1 VVSLLSHFVVIS
13 SPPTIF
19 VAQLTRYLTEL
30 SVLYGHLTLVSS
42 TPNFSSPGITELMDT
57 CLEVMVNTVQSAES
71 QAQKI
76 SMIAALFPSHRD
88 LDVTTT
94 FTERILDTIA
104 GGISQV
110 LKKMDDKEFA
120 CRVFVWLLEEMQ
132 AKRDPLSE
140 IIGMQVF
147 LDLSTHFPPHV
158 LFKRA
163 DEILRLI
170 VPMLKGSDEEFI
182 ELGLQLLLSVT
193 TCMTISLLP
202 FSPFCHFLCFV
213 VDDVSHETASVLRDL
228 LKRGTLTALQNSS
241 KSRDIRQ
248 QASEVIKTIEVAIQ
262 RAPDTPGKAS
272 ALGGP
277 LVQSLT
283 PTTTS
288 SMPDTAVT
296 EEDPVTNPLELFK
309 EAKQLLYQEKDA
321 PERARGVRLLETLL
335 KSASSAGGVLVTPQA
350 EVASFVMTGL
360 RDEESFV
367 YLPAISAAT
376 RLLQLAPSLFA
387 QFVSTY
393 DKGAPGMTLEV
404 RLRVGEVLT
413 RYIRQ
418 SPGKLGE
425 ADGRLVLDCV
435 ANNLTTDKTRAAL
448 VSGSD
453 AHLFT
458 SSVISLLWVLCQS
471 SPTVIRTPSR
481 TEALV
486 RGLVVLL
493 QGGAGSAPLRRTCV
507 MVLSSLLTLLGQ
519 EGVEALGEQLRDIS
533 TVLENIEKSTEEEDD
548 LTKMHAGVL
557 LSQLDTAV
565 KKILGTS

>member
-1 VVSLLSHFVVIS
+1 MVSLLSHFVVIS

-193 TCMTISLLP
+193 TCMTPFLSFPSLP
-202 FSPFCHFLCFV
+202 F
-213 VDDVSHETASVLRDL
+213 
-228 LKRGTLTALQNSS
+228 
-241 KSRDIRQ
+241 
-248 QASEVIKTIEVAIQ
+248 
-262 RAPDTPGKAS
+262 
-272 ALGGP
+272 
-277 LVQSLT
+277 
-283 PTTTS
+283 
-288 SMPDTAVT
+288 
-296 EEDPVTNPLELFK
+296 
-309 EAKQLLYQEKDA
+309 
-321 PERARGVRLLETLL
+321 
-335 KSASSAGGVLVTPQA
+335 
-350 EVASFVMTGL
+350 
-360 RDEESFV
+360 
-367 YLPAISAAT
+367 
-376 RLLQLAPSLFA
+376 
-387 QFVSTY
+387 
-393 DKGAPGMTLEV
+393 
-404 RLRVGEVLT
+404 
-413 RYIRQ
+413 
-418 SPGKLGE
+418 
-425 ADGRLVLDCV
+425 
-435 ANNLTTDKTRAAL
+435 
-448 VSGSD
+448 
-453 AHLFT
+453 
-458 SSVISLLWVLCQS
+458 VISCVL
-471 SPTVIRTPSR
+471 
-481 TEALV
+481 
-486 RGLVVLL
+486 
-493 QGGAGSAPLRRTCV
+493 
-507 MVLSSLLTLLGQ
+507 
-519 EGVEALGEQLRDIS
+519 
-533 TVLENIEKSTEEEDD
+533 
-548 LTKMHAGVL
+548 
-557 LSQLDTAV
+557 
-565 KKILGTS
+565 